1 MSLLALGA
9 LLAQDVDQTVVVRYP
24 SVTTLEFHEQSV
36 AGALVSPAGAVL
48 YERKRAAFA
57 PLIALRRDFNAE
69 ITDSAAIIGGA
80 TGI

>member
-1 MSLLALGA
+1 MSIVALAA
-9 LLAQDVDQTVVVRYP
+9 LLAQEADHGVPLRYQQ
-24 SVTTLEFHEQSV
+24 VTTLEFPEQS
-36 AGALVSPAGAVL
+36 LVGDLIGPTGCAF
-48 YERKRAAFA
+48 YERKRAEFA